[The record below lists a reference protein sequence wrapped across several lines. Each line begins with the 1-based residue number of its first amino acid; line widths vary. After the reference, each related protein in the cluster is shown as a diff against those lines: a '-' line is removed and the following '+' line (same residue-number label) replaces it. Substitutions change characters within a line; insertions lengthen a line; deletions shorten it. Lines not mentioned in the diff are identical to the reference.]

1 MGCIFKRAKGG
12 VREKFGKKPN
22 SLKPAFG
29 YAVSVIWSV
38 VPRFV
43 AFGLMPRGAWVGGV
57 EGVGGRLRR
66 RFVGVA
72 FSAPRLRLVAGL
84 KIFCRF
90 TALK

>member
-66 RFVGVA
+66 PFWGGGFLRT
-72 FSAPRLRLVAGL
+72 SASWRSL
-84 KIFCRF
+84 KYFAVSRH
-90 TALK
+90 